1 LPEPWRMHRD
11 VAPWGHDWYPTVW
24 EGTRGR
30 PGAAI
35 TTAIFTLAFCGFVYA
50 AATDF
55 SEGAKLSS
63 GEAAVLA
70 ILLAPGI
77 WWLLMFAQIRGWIG
91 PVEFDE

>member
-1 LPEPWRMHRD
+1 
-11 VAPWGHDWYPTVW
+11 VW

-35 TTAIFTLAFCGFVYA
+35 TTAVFTVGFCGFVYLV
-50 AATDF
+50 ATDW

-63 GEAAVLA
+63 GQGAALA
-70 ILLAPGI
+70 ILLAPGV

-91 PVEFDE
+91 PVEFNDD